1 MESTDR
7 VLIVDDDPEIRRLL
21 AEYLGQQGMRVSVA
35 GDGRQMRQCL
45 AREAIDAI
53 VLDLMLPGED
63 GLSLFRWLRSEP
75 LYERT
80 PVLMLTARADDV
92 DRIIGLE
99 MGADDYLGKPFV
111 TRELLARLRAVLRRV
126 RMQPPGSPR
135 IESARFLVFG
145 DWMLDTVERHL
156 VARGGTVTLLQANE
170 YALLRFLLEHPLR
183 VVSRDAL
190 MIGLAGRDSEAF
202 DRSIDLRVSRLRK
215 RLRDDPK
222 EPLYIRTIRNEGY
235 VLCKE
240 MAAYVERPPGFGGRG

>member
-1 MESTDR
+1 MEPTDH
-7 VLIVDDDPEIRRLL
+7 VLIVDDDPELRRLL
-21 AEYLGQQGMRVSVA
+21 ADYLGQQGLRVRCA
-35 GDGRQMRQCL
+35 ADGRQMRQLL
-45 AREAIDAI
+45 AQETADAI

-75 LYERT
+75 LHEST
-80 PVLMLTARADDV
+80 PVLMLTARAEDV

-99 MGADDYLGKPFV
+99 MGADDYLGKPFI
-111 TRELLARLRAVLRRV
+111 TRELLARLRAVLRRA

-135 IESARFLVFG
+135 VESARYLVFG

-170 YALLRFLLEHPLR
+170 YGLLRFLLDHPLR

-190 MIGLAGRDSEAF
+190 MNGLASRDSDSF

-215 RLRDDPK
+215 RLRDDAR
-222 EPLYIRTIRNEGY
+222 EPTYVKTVRNEGY
-235 VLCKE
+235 ILCKE
-240 MAAYVERPPGFGGRG
+240 VAGHPRRPPGFG